1 MQRTKIK
8 TTILTATGLISHT
21 TEFRVE
27 GKKYVADLADGET
40 IEVYK
45 EDGLWE
51 VSFLS
56 GELLTTVSTKHEA
69 LLRAAGHAMRL
80 AMCTD

>member
-1 MQRTKIK
+1 MQPTKIK

-40 IEVYK
+40 IEIYK
-45 EDGLWE
+45 KKGFWE
-51 VSFLS
+51 VSYMS
-56 GELLTTVSTKHEA
+56 GGHITSFHTRQEA
-69 LLRAAGHAMRL
+69 LIRAAGRAMQL

>member
-1 MQRTKIK
+1 MQPTKIK

-27 GKKYVADLADGET
+27 GAKYVADLADGET
-40 IEVYK
+40 IEIYK
-45 EDGLWE
+45 KKGSWE
-51 VSFLS
+51 VFLS
-56 GELLTTVSTKHEA
+56 GGLINVFDTRQQA
-69 LLRAAGHAMRL
+69 LIHAAGDAMLL